1 MAISLKKKTGTPL
14 IEELYVVHKRQY
26 QIRLKDTQECMSAVS
41 TYEDVVKCGK
51 LLCERYGTAENLRRL
66 LSQCEYPQ
74 TPAEHEKIRR
84 DYEQTIALEDDLY
97 KRWYNDVKGNIR
109 IREETNN
116 RPKVGLRKRF
126 KVSAEF

>member
-14 IEELYVVHKRQY
+14 IEGLYVVHKRQY

-41 TYEDVVKCGK
+41 TFEDVVNCGK
-51 LLCERYGTAENLRRL
+51 LLCERYGTVENLRRL
-66 LSQCEYPQ
+66 LGQREYLQ

-84 DYEQTIALEDDLY
+84 DSEQTQALEDDLY
-97 KRWYNDVKGNIR
+97 KKWYGLVKGNIR

-116 RPKVGLRKRF
+116 RPKVGLRKKFR
-126 KVSAEF
+126 VSAEF